1 MKVSLSKSARHSS
14 RTTAYQTHHSNIP
27 SAIAAFAIM
36 HTVPKQTLSPVMT
49 AVDIELKAQTSDI
62 VPSIPVITAVWLSF
76 ESANHTGAMSRYVN
90 AKGVMSEQNSRELIE
105 MGAALLQF
113 SFHQLM
119 TMFIRS
125 VVASALYVLTKG
137 SPNADKQRITNAK
150 RH

>member
-1 MKVSLSKSARHSS
+1 
-14 RTTAYQTHHSNIP
+14 
-27 SAIAAFAIM
+27 M

-62 VPSIPVITAVWLSF
+62 VPSIPVITAVWSSF
-76 ESANHTGAMSRYVN
+76 ESANHTGAMSRYAN

-119 TMFIRS
+119 TELIRL
-125 VVASALYVLTKG
+125 VVA
-137 SPNADKQRITNAK
+137 
-150 RH
+150 